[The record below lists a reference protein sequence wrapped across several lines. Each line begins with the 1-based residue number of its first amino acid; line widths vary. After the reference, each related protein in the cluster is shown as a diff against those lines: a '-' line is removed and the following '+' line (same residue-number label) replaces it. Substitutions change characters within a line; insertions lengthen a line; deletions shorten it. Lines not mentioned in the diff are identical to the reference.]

1 MRFFQFIQNL
11 FLRLY
16 VFLSS
21 FFGNVT
27 DDFPWMLKKRTK
39 HIIPP
44 KLMNEIVS
52 TLDKEILY
60 AKMIEREPNS
70 SVRFG
75 YYSLDQFI
83 QKYSLIPRPLRL
95 ELLDMAFENYKQEKK
110 ENRRRISFY
119 DLSILLINLLFDY
132 EEFKKE
138 EDLEFLKNDLFH
150 FLSVRQSRIFNF
162 LLDNLNKN
170 FRKKYARINARD
182 LQYTKVVWQIK
193 NEVAYR
199 PLMVKYYEHQE
210 SFNSH
215 IGM

>member
-1 MRFFQFIQNL
+1 MRFFQYLQTL
-11 FLRLY
+11 FFNIY
-16 VFLSS
+16 TFLSS

-39 HIIPP
+39 YIVPP
-44 KLMNEIVS
+44 KLMNDIVS

-83 QKYSLIPRPLRL
+83 QKYAIIPRPLRL

-110 ENRRRISFY
+110 ENRRRESFY
-119 DLSILLINLLFDY
+119 NLSLLLINLLIDY

-138 EDLEFLKNDLFH
+138 EDLVFLKNDLFH

-162 LLDNLNKN
+162 LLDNLHKN
-170 FRKKYARINARD
+170 FREKYDRVKARD

-215 IGM
+215 LGM

>member
-1 MRFFQFIQNL
+1 MRLFQYVQTLFFNL
-11 FLRLY
+11 Y
-16 VFLSS
+16 TFLSS
-21 FFGNVT
+21 FFGNIT
-27 DDFPWMLKKRTK
+27 DDFSWMLKKRTK

-44 KLMNEIVS
+44 KLMNDIVS

-60 AKMIEREPNS
+60 AKMIEREPNNA
-70 SVRFG
+70 VRFG
-75 YYSLDQFI
+75 YYNLDQFI
-83 QKYSLIPRPLRL
+83 QKYALIPRAVRL

-110 ENRRRISFY
+110 ENRRRESFY
-119 DLSILLINLLFDY
+119 NLSMLLINLLIDY

-138 EDLEFLKNDLFH
+138 EDIKYLKYELFH

-170 FRKKYARINARD
+170 YREKYERVKARD

-215 IGM
+215 SGM